1 MRIHELQ
8 PAENSRSSR
17 KRVGRGIGSGL
28 GKTSGRGQKGQH
40 SRSGGGKAPY
50 FEGGQ
55 TPLVRRVPKRG
66 FTNIFQLQYAE
77 VNVGE
82 LNCFEPGTVVTP
94 QLLKEAG
101 LVKKIKDGIKI
112 LGDGELN
119 HALTVQAHKFTKSA
133 TAKIEE
139 AGGKVEVI

>member
-55 TPLVRRVPKRG
+55 TPLVRRLPKRG